1 MRSLDKEELL
11 AQLAEKERRIQGH
24 LEAIKDQGDF
34 VARSL
39 KGRAENLGGHLGQAG
54 RQIRSFAPVLAGG
67 GLVLYLAARA
77 LKARRPGRR
86 RLPRRHLDKR
96 QLALLFQV
104 IAWNLAHPTA
114 LPMQAGVRSL
124 ASAPQPVLAP
134 PPSPPRPSSKSVG
147 EVFLLVLA
155 AMTGAAVARLPWQDW
170 LRPAGSIGEGERAP
184 KT

>member
-39 KGRAENLGGHLGQAG
+39 KGRAESLGGHLGQAG

-77 LKARRPGRR
+77 LKAGRPRRRRP
-86 RLPRRHLDKR
+86 LDKR

-124 ASAPQPVLAP
+124 ASAPQPALAP
-134 PPSPPRPSSKSVG
+134 PPSPPRPSGKSVG

-170 LRPAGSIGEGERAP
+170 LRPAGDIGEGERAP